1 MKFIVVGAQT
11 FEGSVV
17 DILSD
22 LGAASPSYAARV
34 GNDVRTAMATLDENP
49 RRGRVIPEMNDER
62 MRELLITNRAFR
74 VMYLVD
80 VESRIVR
87 LVDFQRAQRFDPSN
101 LAAIAKL
108 YT

>member
-87 LVDFQRAQRFDPSN
+87 LVDFQRAQRFAPSN